1 MKKSYRFFGGFLDRQ
16 EKWLNNMAQAG
27 HRLQRTGKISYEFS
41 SVQPGAYQYAVVFV
55 AQMSDQKEQ
64 TYKDF
69 LEDLGYR
76 VFYKNANLNISIG
89 KIKWRPYGQGMGQ
102 ISTNPGNYNKEL
114 LIVEKKNDG
123 RPFEL
128 HTTNFDKA
136 TYYKSLR
143 NAWLSV
149 TAMLLSFAI
158 LFGLGQEQGFATVL
172 CIILG
177 LLCAGVT
184 LGYQKRIA
192 AFSTDAKIEE

>member
-76 VFYKNANLNISIG
+76 VFYKNEKCQFEYLYWQNQMETLRA
-89 KIKWRPYGQGMGQ
+89 RYG
-102 ISTNPGNYNKEL
+102 S
-114 LIVEKKNDG
+114 
-123 RPFEL
+123 
-128 HTTNFDKA
+128 NFHQSWK
-136 TYYKSLR
+136 L
-143 NAWLSV
+143 
-149 TAMLLSFAI
+149 
-158 LFGLGQEQGFATVL
+158 Q
-172 CIILG
+172 
-177 LLCAGVT
+177 
-184 LGYQKRIA
+184 
-192 AFSTDAKIEE
+192 